1 MAVYKKIETRPAP
14 LGSRGLIL
22 WMREN
27 LFSTPLNV
35 AMTMLGIALILL
47 IIPPFVQ
54 WSIIDAHFSGNT
66 NAVCTGSN
74 GACWVFIKVKLSMY
88 LYGFY
93 PEVDRWRVNL
103 AYSLFIV
110 VIAAFKY
117 LKQGSLKIG
126 VVTLYFIVAYILI
139 RGGILGLTGVTYD
152 KWGGLMLTIVISAV
166 GILFSFP
173 LGVLFA
179 FGRNSDLPIIKSLS
193 VTYIEVIRA
202 VPLITVLFMSSVI
215 LPLFLPE
222 GVTFDKLLRAL
233 VGLIIFES
241 AYVSEA
247 IRGGIQAIPSG
258 QYEAADAIGLSYWQ
272 KTLLVILPQAL
283 KVAIP
288 NLVGIF
294 ISLFQNTTLVM
305 IIGLFDLL
313 AMVQLTS
320 SDSHWLGY
328 ETEGYVFVTI
338 LFWVFCY
345 AMSRFSNSLEKRFNT
360 NNN

>member
-1 MAVYKKIETRPAP
+1 MAVYKKIETRDAP
-14 LGSRGLIL
+14 LSSRGIVL

-27 LFSTPLNV
+27 LFSSPLNV
-35 AMTMLGIALILL
+35 ALTILGIALLL
-47 IIPPFVQ
+47 TIIPPFIKWAVV
-54 WSIIDAHFSGNT
+54 DAHFKGTTSD
-66 NAVCTGSN
+66 VCTGS
-74 GACWVFIKVKLSMY
+74 GACWVFIKVKLSMFM
-88 LYGFY
+88 YGFY

-103 AYSLFIV
+103 AYGLFVV

-117 LKQGSLKIG
+117 FKHGVPKIA
-126 VVTLYFIVAYILI
+126 VATLYFIVAYILI
-139 RGGILGLTGVTYD
+139 RGGIFGLDGVNYN
-152 KWGGLMLTIVISAV
+152 KWGGLMLTIVVSAV

-173 LGVLFA
+173 VGVLFA
-179 FGRNSDLPIIKSLS
+179 LGRKSDLPIIKSIS

-202 VPLITVLFMSSVI
+202 VPLITVLFMSAVI

-241 AYVSEA
+241 AYVAEA
-247 IRGGIQAIPSG
+247 IRGGIQAIPTG
-258 QYEAADAIGLSYWQ
+258 QYEAADAVGLSYWQ
-272 KTLLVILPQAL
+272 KMLLVIMPQAL

-320 SDSHWLGY
+320 SDSHWLGH

-338 LFWVFCY
+338 IFWAFCY